1 MHKPKSV
8 LVNETN
14 KILWD
19 FEMQTYY
26 LTPAKWPDLV
36 IINKKKKKKKLL
48 SYEFWRFSKPQKE
61 NEWKQKERQILIT
74 CKRTKKM

>member
-26 LTPAKWPDLV
+26 LTPARWPDLV
-36 IINKKKKKKKLL
+36 IINKKKKKKICRLTNFGVSANHK
-48 SYEFWRFSKPQKE
+48 
-61 NEWKQKERQILIT
+61 
-74 CKRTKKM
+74 KKMNESKKKDKYL